1 MNKFFFLLVL
11 SLTLFSCSKGFG
23 NKLEG
28 EGYDVYFEFKEDEAL
43 ANSLGKFWAQ
53 KDLVGKSKQSI
64 RLTKDDEFYF
74 IQLVASNKSQVT
86 QMPYNEL
93 KLLFDL
99 QNEIDSVIFKDKK
112 SCQIVICD
120 GSFNPIYN
128 INQ

>member
-1 MNKFFFLLVL
+1 M
-11 SLTLFSCSKGFG
+11 TLFSCSKGFG

-28 EGYDVYFEFKEDEAL
+28 DGYDVYFEFKEDEAL
-43 ANSLGKFWAQ
+43 ANSLGKFWAK
-53 KDLVGKSKQSI
+53 KDLVGKNKQSI
-64 RLTKDDEFYF
+64 RLTKDDEYYF

-120 GSFNPIYN
+120 GSFNPLYN

>member
-1 MNKFFFLLVL
+1 MNKFFFLVVL
-11 SLTLFSCSKGFG
+11 SLALFGCSKGYG

-28 EGYDVYFEFKEDEAL
+28 EGYDVYFEFKEDEAI

-53 KDLVGKSKQSI
+53 KNLVGKTKQSI
-64 RLTKDDEFYF
+64 RLTKDDEYYF
-74 IQLVASNKSQVT
+74 IQLVANNKTQVN

-99 QNEIDSVIFKDKK
+99 QKEIDTTIFKDKK

-120 GSFNPIYN
+120 GSFNPLLN